1 MSNKIEMKK
10 NNSIKSIKNIWKN
23 SPDLAMNFINFRPE
37 YEQLCTEVSYILKK
51 RLTEEAVEISNIT
64 MRAKKLDSFILK
76 IQRKNYN
83 DPFTEIT
90 DFAGVRVVCLYR
102 DDVKK
107 IGEIIET
114 EFNIIEKVDKYGE
127 MGTDRF
133 GYGAVHY
140 IVKLGR
146 RSSGARY
153 DDLKE
158 KICEIQV
165 KTVLQDAWAIIEHHL
180 MYKQESDVPR
190 VLQRKLN
197 SLAGLFETADD
208 QFFRIKQDRKAYIEN
223 VRSEL
228 NTPTEFL
235 SNDLNIDT
243 FEEYLKWKFPDLPI
257 ALKKVHIKNIFFDI
271 NKEKYKFLNDLN
283 ETVDKSTFCLQKTI
297 EILNRGDTS
306 DKGHLSAGAQLII
319 SLGIN
324 DNEILEHENM
334 PKRWKNAIKECK
346 KEDL

>member
-1 MSNKIEMKK
+1 MSNKIEKSF
-10 NNSIKSIKNIWKN
+10 SIETLEIWKN
-23 SPDLAMNFINFRPE
+23 SPDLVMNFINLSPE
-37 YEQLCTEVSYILKK
+37 YEQLCIEVSYILKK
-51 RLTEEAVEISNIT
+51 RLTEEAIEISNIT

-76 IQRKNYN
+76 IQRKEYD
-83 DPFTEIT
+83 DPFTDIT

-102 DDVKK
+102 DDIKK
-107 IGEIIET
+107 IAEIIDREFKIIET
-114 EFNIIEKVDKYGE
+114 VDKYGE

-146 RSSGARY
+146 KSSGARY

-165 KTVLQDAWAIIEHHL
+165 RTVLQDAWAIIEHHL
-180 MYKQESDVPR
+180 MYKQESDVPK

-228 NTPTEFL
+228 DSPSEFL
-235 SNDLNIDT
+235 LNDLNFDT
-243 FEEYLKWKFPDLPI
+243 FEEYLKWKYPDLPI
-257 ALKKVHIKNIFFDI
+257 AFKKSHIETIFFDI
-271 NKEKYKFLNDLN
+271 NKYKYKYKLLNDLN
-283 ETVDKSTFCLQKTI
+283 EDVDKSSYCLQKTI
-297 EILNRGDTS
+297 GILNRGDNPG
-306 DKGHLSAGAQLII
+306 KGHLCASAQLII
-319 SLGIN
+319 SLGIT
-324 DNEILEHENM
+324 DDEILEHENM
-334 PKRWKNAIKECK
+334 PERWKNAIKECK
-346 KEDL
+346 NEDL